1 MEILIF
7 LAVIIALGWIWNMI
21 TGGIASQ
28 ANKHVFQRGKHKKG
42 QELMSTNIQFDTSQ
56 ASPEAVRDAIA
67 RSIPL
72 EDHGMMKRI
81 FELHVTHRSDNGW
94 ELVHTYGNK
103 VADNFRSI
111 VVITPG
117 NGGTGS
123 SGFIAVMEALQAD
136 GVMTHPNELAQW
148 RQSVINAIGA
158 ADASAR
164 LGEVPA

>member
-7 LAVIIALGWIWNMI
+7 LAVILALGWIWNMI

-42 QELMSTNIQFDTSQ
+42 QELMSTNIHFSTHHAPPD
-56 ASPEAVRDAIA
+56 AVRDASA

-72 EDHGMMKRI
+72 EDHGMMKRT
-81 FELHVTHRSDNGW
+81 FELHLTHRSDNGW
-94 ELVHTYGNK
+94 ELVYTFGNK

-117 NGGTGS
+117 TPVS
-123 SGFIAVMEALQAD
+123 A
-136 GVMTHPNELAQW
+136 
-148 RQSVINAIGA
+148 A
-158 ADASAR
+158 ADSSA
-164 LGEVPA
+164 